1 VLRADKR
8 IGLIQ
13 PGKDATLILL
23 DGDPVQDIG
32 NTEHIHAV
40 YFKGEHVDRSDLFDQ
55 YNP

>member
-1 VLRADKR
+1 VLHAENH

-32 NTEHIHAV
+32 NTEHIHSV